1 MSTFGEIARIAA
13 QTESTVV
20 PTIALTAILTYLA
33 LRIGGRPMWS
43 WTVFQIPLLASS
55 TLLVTSH
62 SSFLRRGWLA
72 HRVLRVFALTTPHE
86 HVLHHSVDLRGNY
99 GNFTKLWDRL
109 FGTYLDPCL
118 SAHQG
123 RRYGV
128 AYDQDFLGTITVGRA
143 RIPRAWRERF
153 QLGRYTN
160 LDR

>member
-1 MSTFGEIARIAA
+1 MSY
-13 QTESTVV
+13 Q
-20 PTIALTAILTYLA
+20 ILKA
-33 LRIGGRPMWS
+33 
-43 WTVFQIPLLASS
+43 
-55 TLLVTSH
+55 
-62 SSFLRRGWLA
+62 
-72 HRVLRVFALTTPHE
+72 
-86 HVLHHSVDLRGNY
+86 
-99 GNFTKLWDRL
+99 WDRL

-118 SAHQG
+118 SGHQG